1 MQETVLALLEAHSYL
16 AFLGAFGAGAVTA
29 AAPCSLVTVPLLV
42 GSAVALNS
50 DLSGHKKVL
59 YTYLFAS
66 LFALGVM
73 VSFSALGFAVA
84 KFGAFFSVAP
94 FWAYLAA
101 GGLSIAI
108 AFYAFGIIPAVDKSG
123 VMRRLIEFRLFG
135 AFVIG
140 IVFGLVS
147 TPLRFGAADRHHR
160 RSGRERLSAG
170 LRADPDLCFG
180 PFASAAGSRN
190 IGRFCPKRRLQPD
203 PGKPVGVAEQGLC
216 LDAARFRRLFCLSGH
231 SAILKRREN
240 DKVTAVCMYDCI
252 YPVS

>member
-16 AFLGAFGAGAVTA
+16 AFLGAFGAGALTA

-73 VSFSALGFAVA
+73 ISFSALGFAVA
-84 KFGAFFSVAP
+84 KFGALFSVAP

-108 AFYAFGIIPAVDKSG
+108 AFYALGIIPAVDKSG

-147 TPLRFGAADRHHR
+147 TPCASAPLVAIIGAAAE
-160 RSGRERLSAG
+160 SGYLLAYG
-170 LRADPDLCFG
+170 LILT
-180 PFASAAGSRN
+180 FALGHSLLLLAAGISVGFAQSVVSSQTLARVSEWLN
-190 IGRFCPKRRLQPD
+190 KGFALVLLGFGGYFIYQAVLQ
-203 PGKPVGVAEQGLC
+203 
-216 LDAARFRRLFCLSGH
+216 F
-231 SAILKRREN
+231 
-240 DKVTAVCMYDCI
+240 
-252 YPVS
+252 